1 MFSVTKV
8 LSTKWCQRFLYY
20 FIQLYALT
28 FRLHVE
34 NEEQWTDYFK
44 NGGRVLLCTWHQQFF
59 SAIGYFKKY
68 QSYEPAIM
76 ISRSADGD
84 MIAGIAQLSGWFPV
98 RGSSSKGGGIALK
111 KLVIRLTKTGLAGH
125 IMDGPRGPIGK
136 VKAGAVRLALDA
148 EAVIV
153 PFYISSNR
161 SWFFNSWDR
170 FFVPKPF
177 AKVTLKFGN
186 LIPLSKP
193 ASARDFEA
201 QRQKIEDIMA
211 LELRYPSKKA

>member
-8 LSTKWCQRFLYY
+8 LGSKWCQRFLYH
-20 FIQLYALT
+20 FIRLYALT
-28 FRLHVE
+28 FILRVE
-34 NEEQWTDYFK
+34 NEEQWMDYFK

-59 SAIGYFKKY
+59 SAIRYFKKY
-68 QSYEPAIM
+68 QSYEPALI

-84 MIAGIAQLSGWFPV
+84 MVARVAKLSGWFPV
-98 RGSSSKGGGIALK
+98 RGSSSKGGKIALR
-111 KLVIRLTKTGLAGH
+111 KLVTLLKKTGLAGH
-125 IMDGPRGPIGK
+125 IMDGPRGPFGK
-136 VKAGAVRLALDA
+136 VKAGAVRIALDA
-148 EAVIV
+148 EAAIV

-170 FFVPKPF
+170 FFIPKPF
-177 AKVTLKFGN
+177 ARVTLKFGN
-186 LIPLSKP
+186 MIHLYRP

-211 LELRYPSKKA
+211 LELRFPSKIT